1 MKIIKILSVGILTL
15 TFAVVKAQTDTN
27 ALLWEI
33 SGNGLEQPS
42 YIFGILK
49 FIPADKYYFPANAEA
64 ALKKCQVVATE
75 TGLDH
80 HSMHEM
86 NKAAHLEHHQS
97 IDEFIGEDYYEKL
110 KSIFTD
116 KLNVSDFK
124 FNMVYKKFK
133 PVMLSTTM
141 TRLAQGENIK
151 FYELELTSKAHSM
164 GLVSVALENIEKE
177 ISMLE
182 KMTIESQTNALKHT
196 LDNYDKQISDY
207 QKLVDFYKEGNLHQ
221 SLEYALHPIEND
233 ENFVKYFVNERNSS
247 WIPKIESY
255 SKQAPTFYILGVTH
269 LADEHGVIAQL
280 RGKGYTVKPVQ

>member
-1 MKIIKILSVGILTL
+1 MKLAKVLTALTFILSAQTI
-15 TFAVVKAQTDTN
+15 KAQTDTN

-49 FIPADKYYFPANAEA
+49 FIPADKYYFPANAED
-64 ALKKCQVVATE
+64 ALKKCQVIATE

-97 IDEFIGEDYYEKL
+97 IDEFIGDEYYAKL
-110 KSIFTD
+110 KSIFSNRLD
-116 KLNVSDFK
+116 VPEFK

-141 TRLAQGENIK
+141 TRLALGDNIK
-151 FYELELTSKAHSM
+151 FYELELTSRANSM
-164 GLVSVALENIEKE
+164 GLLTVSLENIEKE
-177 ISMLE
+177 IAMLE
-182 KMTIESQTNALKHT
+182 KMSFEAQTNALKHT
-196 LDNYDKQISDY
+196 LDNFDKQIEDY
-207 QKLVDFYKEGNLHQ
+207 KKLVDFYKDGNLHK
-221 SLEYALHPIEND
+221 SLEYTMHPIENN
-233 ENFVKYFVNERNSS
+233 ENFLKYFVNERNST

-255 SKQAPTFYILGVTH
+255 SKQAPTFYLLGVSH

-280 RGKGYTVKPVQ
+280 RSKGYTVKAVQ